1 MSVVLEEMSD
11 LAVSKNEATN
21 RLAQELKDSG
31 VLADLFARIDA
42 GDVDL
47 SGDGG
52 LIPALVKTTLERGLT
67 AEMDSHLGYSHF
79 DLGCDDVLGHS
90 LGGVSENECYV

>member
-31 VLADLFARIDA
+31 ALADLFSRID
-42 GDVDL
+42 L
-47 SGDGG
+47 M
-52 LIPALVKTTLERGLT
+52 LV
-67 AEMDSHLGYSHF
+67 M
-79 DLGCDDVLGHS
+79 
-90 LGGVSENECYV
+90 